1 MFKKKFFMFYPSSSG
16 GTLSPGLEP
25 EPEDEPPELDPP
37 ELEPEPEDEPPE
49 LDPPELEPPDEL
61 VPLESEL
68 EW

>member
-37 ELEPEPEDEPPE
+37 ELEP
-49 LDPPELEPPDEL
+49 PDEL